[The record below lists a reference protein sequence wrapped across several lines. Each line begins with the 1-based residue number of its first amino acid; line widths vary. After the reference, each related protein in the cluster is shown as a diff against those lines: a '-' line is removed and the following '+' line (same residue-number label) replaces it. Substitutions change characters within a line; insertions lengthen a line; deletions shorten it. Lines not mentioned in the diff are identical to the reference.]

1 MRTLRAPWTDDN
13 WKGRFFTLWTGQ
25 AVSTLGSMLVQFAL
39 VWWLTQ
45 STGSATVLATA
56 TLAAILPQVF
66 LSPVAGALVDRWNR
80 RAVMMAS
87 DSLVSAMALVLVFL
101 FATGAQQVWH
111 IYVLMFARSALGAF
125 QWPAMSASTSLMVPD
140 RHLSRIAGLN
150 QALHGAMNII
160 APPVGALLLGVLP
173 MPAIL
178 AVDVVT
184 ALAAVLPLA
193 FIRVPQPGDARG
205 QKDPAM
211 LHAAPAASGAK
222 KATLGQDL
230 RAGLRYVAGWPGLL
244 MILAMA
250 TLINFLM
257 NPAFSLLPILVTRH
271 FGGQA
276 MELAAINSVWGIGVV
291 TGGLL
296 LGAWGGFKRRIVTT
310 MMGLS
315 LMGAGT
321 VLIGL
326 APTGLFGLA
335 MAGMLLS
342 GVMNPITN
350 GPLFALVQSNVAPDM
365 QGRVMSLANAA
376 ATAASPLSLLVA
388 GPVADAIGVQA
399 WYVVGGLTCVAL
411 GIGSF
416 FVPAIM
422 NVEQGR
428 GRPAAAPAQQPGGV
442 APEIGDSR
450 LEIRGEVSQ

>member
-1 MRTLRAPWTDDN
+1 MRTQHAPWTEGN

-25 AVSTLGSMLVQFAL
+25 AASLLGSMLVQFAL
-39 VWWLTQ
+39 VWWLTE

-66 LSPVAGALVDRWNR
+66 LAPVAGALVDRWNR

-87 DSLVSAMALVLVFL
+87 DSLIALLTLGLVFL

-111 IYVLMFARSALGAF
+111 VYALMFARSALGAF
-125 QWPAMSASTSLMVPD
+125 HWPAMSASTSLMVPD
-140 RHLSRIAGLN
+140 RHLSRVAGLN

-160 APPVGALLLGVLP
+160 APPVGALLLSVLP

-178 AVDVVT
+178 AIDVVT
-184 ALAAVLPLA
+184 AMTAVLPLA
-193 FIRVPQPGDARG
+193 FIHVPQPGDAGG
-205 QKDPAM
+205 QKDPAR
-211 LHAAPAASGAK
+211 LHAAPGAG

-230 RAGLRYVAGWPGLL
+230 RDGLRYVAGWPGLL
-244 MILAMA
+244 MILSMA

-291 TGGLL
+291 AGGLL
-296 LGAWGGFKRRIVTT
+296 LGVWGGFKRRVVTA
-310 MMGLS
+310 MLGLS

-326 APTGLFGLA
+326 APSDLFGLA

-342 GVMNPITN
+342 GIMNPITN
-350 GPLFALVQSNVAPDM
+350 GPLFALVQANVAPDM

-399 WYVVGGLTCVAL
+399 WYLVGGLTCVAL
-411 GIGSF
+411 GVVSF
-416 FVPAIM
+416 LVPPIM
-422 NVEQGR
+422 NVEHGR
-428 GRPAAAPAQQPGGV
+428 GQPAAAPVPGSLTEP
-442 APEIGDSR
+442 AAE
-450 LEIRGEVSQ
+450 